1 MNNYIKSPL
10 NYVGSKYKILSQIL
24 PLFPENIS
32 TFVDLFGGGCNV
44 GINIDNCDKIIYNDN
59 NRYVTDILRMFKI
72 HSIEYILE
80 NIEDLIDKYKLSK
93 TNKNGFIE
101 LRKDYNLDPYDIYK
115 PTMLYVLICYSFNYQ
130 IRFNS
135 KGEYN
140 MPFGM
145 NRSSFNPSLREK
157 LIKFVEELHKKDIL
171 ILNMEFED
179 MLLEYEFN
187 QNDFI
192 YIDPPYLNSSTS
204 YNEDRGVKTGNEI
217 EIKGWS
223 EEKENDLLWY
233 LDKLNE
239 EGIRFALSNNLKYEN
254 PILNEW
260 KNKYNIYYLNSDY
273 SNCNYQK
280 KDKSKDIEVL
290 ITNY

>member
-10 NYVGSKYKILSQIL
+10 NFVGGKYKLLSQIL
-24 PLFPENIS
+24 PLFPKNIT

-44 GINIDNCDKIIYNDN
+44 GINIENCDKIIYNDN
-59 NRYVTDILRMFKI
+59 NKYVVDILRAFKSNHI
-72 HSIEYILE
+72 GYILKV
-80 NIEDLIDKYKLSK
+80 IDSYISTYGLSK
-93 TNKNGFIE
+93 TNKEGYLS
-101 LRKDYNLDPYDIYK
+101 LRKDYNNISSEDSLL
-115 PTMLYVLICYSFNYQ
+115 LYTLICYSFNNQ

-157 LIKFVEELHKKDIL
+157 LIKFVEELHKKNII

-179 MLLEYEFN
+179 VLLEYNFN

-223 EEKENDLLWY
+223 EEKEDDLLWY

-254 PILNEW
+254 PILDKW
-260 KNKYNIYYLNSDY
+260 KDKYNIHYLNRDY